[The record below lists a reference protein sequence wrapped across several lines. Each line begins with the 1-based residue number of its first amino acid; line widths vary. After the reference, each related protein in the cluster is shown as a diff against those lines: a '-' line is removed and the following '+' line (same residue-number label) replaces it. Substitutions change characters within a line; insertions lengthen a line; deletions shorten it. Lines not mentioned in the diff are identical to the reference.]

1 MTIKDAINRNILP
14 NLSEENYIKIC
25 GELGIVITSIENDKL
40 NNEQLNRLAHDNR
53 IIALMNKTRFI
64 KNNAKFEKQ
73 YQEVVDAADKIV
85 SDLEGTSVD
94 DAKEVAEKFQQ
105 EATQGKQSY
114 EDDVLHYSSVKTDL
128 GLDPSTLNR
137 GQQNRM
143 NNYNQKMEITSG
155 KLKKEYEKL
164 DKLRNQKFKTAYK
177 TARNQRRIERQM
189 ERISKLQAKQGV
201 IASKQHKILNAV
213 NEKYRAK
220 KESEIRRFREEQN
233 KIQEYA
239 KEKIRLNNAK
249 EAHTSDLEATEQEIQ
264 ELEGKTGLKN
274 AIDKFRLKHDR
285 RVLSKDLKKI
295 EKQEKK
301 TESVFKKYQNK
312 QNLMK
317 AIREKGIVVA
327 LSQQLQRPVARGLV
341 A

>member
-128 GLDPSTLNR
+128 G
-137 GQQNRM
+137 
-143 NNYNQKMEITSG
+143 
-155 KLKKEYEKL
+155 
-164 DKLRNQKFKTAYK
+164 
-177 TARNQRRIERQM
+177 
-189 ERISKLQAKQGV
+189 
-201 IASKQHKILNAV
+201 
-213 NEKYRAK
+213 
-220 KESEIRRFREEQN
+220 
-233 KIQEYA
+233 
-239 KEKIRLNNAK
+239 
-249 EAHTSDLEATEQEIQ
+249 
-264 ELEGKTGLKN
+264 
-274 AIDKFRLKHDR
+274 
-285 RVLSKDLKKI
+285 
-295 EKQEKK
+295 
-301 TESVFKKYQNK
+301 
-312 QNLMK
+312 
-317 AIREKGIVVA
+317 
-327 LSQQLQRPVARGLV
+327 
-341 A
+341 